1 MRKATM
7 AGAGHMNQWIA
18 ALLFLLFATAAPA
31 ATPLPD
37 APHVVVQGEGLV
49 SVAPDSA
56 TVTMVVRHRS
66 ADGAEAKRV
75 VDRAVEALL
84 QAAPRFDLKAD
95 DLTASDISLREEIEY
110 GVDDRRLP
118 PVFIGSREVKARI
131 NDLDRLGA
139 WMDAALA
146 AGFTDIADISFKSSR
161 EATLREEARAL
172 AVGDAKEKASGL
184 AVAFGGALGPVY
196 SINSL
201 NSMQAHGY
209 GNTTL
214 DRVMVTGS
222 RMDSGRYLQPQIDF
236 TERVSAVFE
245 ISR

>member
-1 MRKATM
+1 MQKITTAM
-7 AGAGHMNQWIA
+7 ALTA
-18 ALLFLLFATAAPA
+18 ALLFSAPTLA
-31 ATPLPD
+31 GTPLPD

-56 TVTMVVRHRS
+56 TVTMLARHRS
-66 ADGAEAKRV
+66 GDAAEAKRV
-75 VDRAVEALL
+75 VDGAVEALL
-84 QAAPRFDLKAD
+84 QAAPRFELETD
-95 DLTASDISLREEIEY
+95 DLTASDISLREEIDY
-110 GVDDRRLP
+110 DDDDRRLP
-118 PVFIGSREVKARI
+118 PAYVASREVKARLG
-131 NDLDRLGA
+131 DLDKLGA

-245 ISR
+245 IDR